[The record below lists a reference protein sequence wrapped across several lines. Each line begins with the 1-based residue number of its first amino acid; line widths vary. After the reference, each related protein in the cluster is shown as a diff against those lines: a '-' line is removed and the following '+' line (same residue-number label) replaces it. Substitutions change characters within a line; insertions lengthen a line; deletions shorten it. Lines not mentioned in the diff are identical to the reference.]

1 MSWIE
6 DATKVLA
13 EGMTPEG
20 KRMQIIAEPVEYSAD
35 LMPDGDVYVPTVYL
49 DWSRHD
55 LRLCHG
61 LNWDDRYGV
70 PDEGT
75 LLHAVNELRSAFG
88 HTNYSW
94 EYVMER
100 WLRIMN
106 AKDARVRE
114 VQLDQSSW
122 GVMISA
128 YGQDWQ
134 DVTGVADDYRI
145 TDEDTEEF
153 ENWLKGDVSRV
164 TAREATH
171 DCNCEYC
178 EVEWVEKA
186 DVFGMIVYADPWDI
200 QDGIN
205 DKYAYVLDEVI
216 AESEMIQ
223 REVAA

>member
-6 DATKVLA
+6 DATEVLA
-13 EGMTPEG
+13 EGTTPEG
-20 KRMQIIAEPVEYSAD
+20 KRMQIIAEPVEYSED
-35 LMPDGDVYVPTVYL
+35 LMPDGDCYVPTVYL

-55 LRLCHG
+55 LQFCHG

-70 PDEGT
+70 LDEGT

-100 WLRIMN
+100 WLRIVG

-114 VQLDQSSW
+114 VKLDQSSW
-122 GVMISA
+122 GVMVSA
-128 YGQDWQ
+128 FGQKWQ
-134 DVTGVADDYRI
+134 DMTGVADDYKI
-145 TDEDTEEF
+145 TDSNTEEF
-153 ENWLKGDVSRV
+153 ENWLKGEVSWISARV
-164 TAREATH
+164 ADH

-178 EVEWVEKA
+178 DVEWTEVE
-186 DVFGMIVYADPWDI
+186 DVIGMTVYADPWDI
-200 QDGIN
+200 QQEIG
-205 DKYAYVLDEVI
+205 DKYAYVLDEMI
-216 AESEMIQ
+216 AQSEMIQ

>member
-20 KRMQIIAEPVEYSAD
+20 KRMQIIAEPVEYSGD
-35 LMPDGDVYVPTVYL
+35 LCPDGDGRVPTLYVAL
-49 DWSRHD
+49 DHMSQGAMSGVNLEHFPLD
-55 LRLCHG
+55 V
-61 LNWDDRYGV
+61 DD
-70 PDEGT
+70 
-75 LLHAVNELRSAFG
+75 AVSAVLELRDRFRDNWA
-88 HTNYSW
+88 
-94 EYVMER
+94 ELAER
-100 WLRIMN
+100 WFRIN
-106 AKDARVRE
+106 GAKGASVHVVDLSR
-114 VQLDQSSW
+114 SHG
-122 GVMISA
+122 GVIIAA
-128 YGQDWQ
+128 YGQGWQ
-134 DVTGVADDYRI
+134 EVTGVVDDYTI

-223 REVAA
+223 RGVAA